1 MPAMIPTKQIFAVSL
16 DSPKKHR
23 AAATLFEDTR
33 LVITHC
39 VSITGAP
46 DVWRDKLKL
55 EIEEK
60 AQQGFAVIVE
70 DRSGRF
76 SPWASSF
83 CFEDVEDERT
93 MLQHSLDWWFSLEN
107 SGNLIL
113 DRAVQRFAIRA
124 GEEGGLI
131 DIKHDD
137 KGRLVYHPNWMAFTG
152 GHKAMLLCVAAAML
166 ENPLSERWIAAML
179 DALPPIPPAPPSLLS
194 SWTAITRG
202 VDTAAARRI
211 ERHIQDRQDRL
222 RR

>member
-1 MPAMIPTKQIFAVSL
+1 VKTKQIFAVSL
-16 DSPKKHR
+16 DSPQKHR
-23 AAATLFEDTR
+23 AAATLFDDTR

-39 VSITGAP
+39 VPITGAP
-46 DVWRDKLKL
+46 DIWRDKLKL
-55 EIEEK
+55 EIAEK

-76 SPWASSF
+76 SPWASPF

-93 MLQHSLDWWFSLEN
+93 MLQQALDWWFSLEN

-113 DRAVQRFAIRA
+113 DPAVRRFAIRA

-137 KGRLVYHPNWMAFTG
+137 KGRVIYHPNWVAFGG

-179 DALPPIPPAPPSLLS
+179 GALPSVTPVPPSPLS

-202 VDTAAARRI
+202 VDTAAAKRI
-211 ERHIQDRQDRL
+211 EQKYHDRQDRL

>member
-1 MPAMIPTKQIFAVSL
+1 MKTKQIFAVSL
-16 DSPKKHR
+16 DSPQKHR
-23 AAATLFEDTR
+23 AAATLFDDAR

-39 VSITGAP
+39 VPITGAP

-55 EIEEK
+55 EIAEK

-179 DALPPIPPAPPSLLS
+179 DALPPMPPAPPSLLS
-194 SWTAITRG
+194 SWAAITRG

-211 ERHIQDRQDRL
+211 EQHIQDRQSRL
-222 RR
+222 QR